1 MKALL
6 PLLLLA
12 MTSVASAADIGPCNT
27 PATRLEIA
35 ATLRLASE
43 DRPVNIAFRTK
54 SEGVKVPPYLA
65 AKYPDEMSIVL
76 QYEFKQL
83 NVWDDRFE
91 VVLWF
96 KGYPERLVVPFNAI
110 KAFYDRSEPKCYEN

>member
-12 MTSVASAADIGPCNT
+12 TTSAAFAADIGPCNT
-27 PATRLEIA
+27 KATRFEIA

-43 DRPVNIAFRTK
+43 DRPVNINFRTRA
-54 SEGVKVPPYLA
+54 EGVKVPSYLA

-83 NVWDDRFE
+83 NVRDDRFE
-91 VVLWF
+91 VVVWF
-96 KGYPERLVVPFNAI
+96 KGYPERLVVPYNAI
-110 KAFYDRSEPKCYEN
+110 KAFYDKSEPKCFEK